1 MKQILSL
8 LTILSLASCEMPDY
22 SQQTVEDK
30 YPADPYVA
38 KEKQA
43 GNSSKSPKKQQKSL
57 SSKLPKVTQDADKS
71 FNAEPKSVIQ
81 GKAVKPF
88 KSENILRWAIT

>member
-1 MKQILSL
+1 MKKILSL
-8 LTILSLASCEMPDY
+8 LTILSLAGCEMPDY

-43 GNSSKSPKKQQKSL
+43 DNSAKSPEKKKSL
-57 SSKLPKVTQDADKS
+57 STNLPKATQDADKS
-71 FNAEPKSVIQ
+71 FNTAPKSVIQ

-88 KSENILRWAIT
+88 KSENILRWTIT

>member
-1 MKQILSL
+1 MKKILSL
-8 LTILSLASCEMPDY
+8 LTILSLAGCEMPDY

-43 GNSSKSPKKQQKSL
+43 DNSAKSQEKKKSTPPPSQL
-57 SSKLPKVTQDADKS
+57 YK
-71 FNAEPKSVIQ
+71 E
-81 GKAVKPF
+81 KP
-88 KSENILRWAIT
+88 

>member
-8 LTILSLASCEMPDY
+8 LTILLLVSCEIPDY
-22 SQQTVEDK
+22 SQQTPVDK

-43 GNSSKSPKKQQKSL
+43 DNSSKSPKKQQQSL
-57 SSKLPKVTQDADKS
+57 SSKLPMATQDADKS
-71 FNAEPKSVIQ
+71 FNTGPKSVIQ
-81 GKAVKPF
+81 GKAVKPY
-88 KSENILRWAIT
+88 KSENILR

>member
-1 MKQILSL
+1 MKKNLSLLAILSL
-8 LTILSLASCEMPDY
+8 VSCEMPDY

-43 GNSSKSPKKQQKSL
+43 DNSAKSPEKKKLLSTKS
-57 SSKLPKVTQDADKS
+57 PNATQDADKS
-71 FNAEPKSVIQ
+71 FNADPKSVIQ
-81 GKAVKPF
+81 GKAVKPL
-88 KSENILRWAIT
+88 KPENILR